1 MVIKI
6 EVDPGDEFNRA
17 VKKTIKEVEDLTIPF
32 TLISKSWF
40 QSNKAIFKL
49 KGKGKYEDLSARY
62 KKAKQAMVGFTY
74 PILKLHGALEKSITE
89 PTAKGAI
96 SLILNKQTLVLG
108 TAISYAQ
115 FHQKGTAFM
124 PARPAVLVGAE
135 QTAPP
140 ELNKRQEIWI
150 ETLANYVLERAKQVG
165 KTKA

>member
-40 QSNKAIFKL
+40 QSNKAIFRL
-49 KGKGKYEDLSARY
+49 KSPGKYADLSRNY
-62 KKAKQAMVGFTY
+62 KNAKKAMVGFVY
-74 PILKLHGALEKSITE
+74 PILKLHGKLEKSITD
-89 PTAKGAI
+89 PTASGAI

-108 TAISYAQ
+108 TAVPYAQ
-115 FHQKGTAFM
+115 FHQKGTRFM

-150 ETLANYVLERAKQVG
+150 ETLANYVLERSKQVG
-165 KTKA
+165 RTKR